1 LRKCF
6 ACGFFKCRA
15 FALRASYFCF
25 GKSNQNHQRLT
36 LAEDG
41 EAVLGALRFSP
52 ERVRR
57 PNSLRSN
64 MGAFSPFPAAMLGE
78 L

>member
-1 LRKCF
+1 MDIAK
-6 ACGFFKCRA
+6 A
-15 FALRASYFCF
+15 ALRASQRLSPAASYFCY
-25 GKSNQNHQRLT
+25 GKSSQNHLRRT
-36 LAEDG
+36 LAGGD
-41 EAVLGALRFSP
+41 EAAPGTLRFSP

-57 PNSLRSN
+57 PNSLRSD